1 MNKKDKL
8 KTIKYYIEIE
18 KRRKKIIRLLL
29 FVLTA
34 IIILVSIYSV
44 LYNIDKSKKQ
54 KEKNIK
60 FQEEEKEKQN
70 QLRILQDI
78 KDSYNSYVITIS
90 EAKIYKMVDRDYIE
104 VGTISNNIELN
115 LKSKEIKDYKD
126 IYFQLENINYFIKY
140 SDVKTIDSLSADQR
154 YKNYIP
160 FNENI
165 VSSSPTILYDDNGGS
180 YTINESLSLP
190 ILIKDD
196 NRYYVDYDNKLLY
209 IEKSD
214 FVTVESSNN
223 TNDKTASKVAVI
235 AYHYTYDSSAGEKC
249 LSTVICHDVS
259 QIKSQFNYLNENGY
273 YTTTLKELELF
284 LNKKIRLPKKSV
296 AITVDDGW
304 WFDRMYTLA
313 NEYKVNVTLFFIG
326 ILGENAN
333 YLLSYINKSKYVQF
347 ASHTYNLHNTG
358 VCSGGQGSPIKC
370 LDKDKILADLKK
382 SREQLNNTTY
392 FAWPFYE
399 YNDYAISLIKQAGFT
414 MAFAGGMYKAYPGV
428 NMYTV
433 PRYTIQYNTT
443 LDEFIKYVIE

>member
-8 KTIKYYIEIE
+8 KTINYYIERE
-18 KRRKKIIRLLL
+18 KRRKKALRLLL

-44 LYNIDKSKKQ
+44 IYNIDKNKKQ
-54 KEKNIK
+54 KENNIK
-60 FQEEEKEKQN
+60 LQQEEKEKRTQ
-70 QLRILQDI
+70 QRILKDI
-78 KDSYNSYVITIS
+78 KNSYNSFVVTTND
-90 EAKIYKMVDRDYIE
+90 AKIYKLVNGEYVE
-104 VGTISNNIELN
+104 AGTISNGVELN
-115 LKSKEIKDYKD
+115 LKSKDIKDYKD
-126 IYFQLENINYFIKY
+126 VYFELQNIAYFIKY
-140 SDVKTIDSLSADQR
+140 TDVKVIDSLSTDQR
-154 YKNYIP
+154 YKKYIP
-160 FNENI
+160 FNENV
-165 VSSSPTILYDDNGGS
+165 VSSCSTFLYDDRGRK
-180 YTINESLSLP
+180 YTINEGLSLP
-190 ILIKDD
+190 ILIKDG

-209 IEKSD
+209 LEKSD
-214 FVTVESSNN
+214 SVSIEASIN
-223 TNDKTASKVAVI
+223 TSVKPASKISVI

-249 LSTVICHDVS
+249 LSTIICHDVS
-259 QIKSQFNYLNENGY
+259 QIKSQFNYLNENEY

-284 LNKKIRLPKKSV
+284 LNGKIRLPVKSV
-296 AITVDDGW
+296 TVTVDDGW

-326 ILGENAN
+326 NLQNNADILAYSRSSN
-333 YLLSYINKSKYVQF
+333 YVQF

-358 VCSGGQGSPIKC
+358 VCSGGQGSPLKC
-370 LDKDKILADLKK
+370 SDKDKVLADLKK

-433 PRYTIQYNTT
+433 PRYTVQYNTT
-443 LDEFIKYVIE
+443 LDEFASYITN